1 MPRSLRS
8 NTTNLPNAWDIQA
21 HQRHVTLAL
30 TASMAAAGG
39 AGGVGAAGAAIVPPA
54 ATVPAEVFKTNPYSG
69 KFNPGTKV
77 GHNIF
82 KEKTKGLK
90 LEDRLDLTKSNS
102 EKLHQYFRARES
114 AMGDTV
120 RSVPIEWNIDGTIKS
135 TANLLT
141 QYQQVKVDHC
151 QRSAIAIYDTPLAT
165 GTAIP
170 KAPFAMTDLDPANS
184 APDKVKF
191 YSRVDRTVV
200 MQIIKNGLSAT
211 GWDDLMLQDSKFKY
225 VNPNGEIEYDGVT
238 MMRLIYNTI
247 DPSTVVGF
255 DTVLKK
261 IEQARMSNH
270 GNCVKA
276 MLTSIESL
284 HAVLAANGCAPTNYR
299 RLVLDALTTGPN
311 AHFNNFIQRIQ
322 DDVESG
328 IGVYHDITPDTL
340 ISASRSKYNN
350 MVDKEV
356 WGQVDPRDTKM
367 LALTTKIDELLKEQA
382 KTAVALATNFENKA
396 GSGGGG
402 GSGSKAWKERTTDDK
417 YVDGLLRVRTI
428 KGGPSKIIEGE
439 EFWWCPKHVHPK
451 GLWNGLYVKHHP
463 DKHDEVTQRRKGY
476 KPAAP
481 AAPAGPQA
489 DAAKVGLELQS
500 KLKSVMCTNLCL
512 SSEDVNKL
520 FAEAQEN

>member
-21 HQRHVTLAL
+21 HQRNAFHELNS
-30 TASMAAAGG
+30 SMATGAGG
-39 AGGVGAAGAAIVPPA
+39 APIVPPVA
-54 ATVPAEVFKTNPYSG
+54 AISAEVFKTNPYAG
-69 KFNPGTKV
+69 KFNPGTKI
-77 GHNIF
+77 GHEIF

-114 AMGDTV
+114 SMGDTV
-120 RSVPIEWNIDGTIKS
+120 RRVPIEWNIDGTIKT

-141 QYQQVKVDHC
+141 QYQQVKVEHC
-151 QRSAIAIYDTPLAT
+151 QRSAIATYSAPLGT
-165 GTAIP
+165 GAAIP
-170 KAPFAMTDLDPANS
+170 NPPFTMTDLDPANS
-184 APDKVKF
+184 APDKAKF

-200 MQIIKNGLSAT
+200 MQIIKNGLSPT
-211 GWDDLMLQDSKFKY
+211 GWDDLMLQAPKFKY
-225 VNPNGEIEYDGVT
+225 MNPNGEIEYDGVT
-238 MMRLIYNTI
+238 MMRLIYNII

-255 DTVLKK
+255 DSVLKK
-261 IEQARMSNH
+261 IEQARLSNH
-270 GNCVKA
+270 GNCVKS

-284 HAVLAANGCAPTNYR
+284 YAILADNNVAPTNYR
-299 RLVLDALTTGPN
+299 RLVLDALATGPN
-311 AHFNNFIQRIQ
+311 ADFNNFIQRIQ

-328 IGVYHDITPDTL
+328 IGVYHEITPDTL

-350 MVDKEV
+350 MVDKDV
-356 WGQVDPRDTKM
+356 WGLVDPRDTKM
-367 LALTTKIDELLKEQA
+367 LALTTKIDSLLKEQA
-382 KTAVALATNFENKA
+382 KTAVALATSLEKNASN
-396 GSGGGG
+396 GGGG
-402 GSGSKAWKERTTDDK
+402 GNGQKAWKERTTDDK

-428 KGGPSKIIEGE
+428 KDGPTKTIEGE
-439 EFWWCPKHVHPK
+439 QFWWCPKHVHPK

-463 DKHDEVTQRRKGY
+463 DKHDEVTQRRKGN

-481 AAPAGPQA
+481 AATTTPNA

-512 SSEDVNKL
+512 SSEDVDKL